1 MKLKKIDLH
10 LFRNDEYDQFMSE
23 MNKLFVEFTTET
35 LGIVVQYAQ
44 FKVQL
49 NDVESAMKVESG
61 SSQTKLIT
69 DADAYRDQLDQGLE
83 LQVESYSYHWD
94 QAVTEAAR
102 RIGRIISQYGN
113 LRKLSY
119 NEESSAIAN
128 KVQELTSATYAPDLE
143 LMNLTVWTGKLLD
156 ANNAFIATFSD
167 RANEEASRASSNVRK
182 ARAVLDPTYTSIVNR
197 INALIEING
206 EEAYSAFVDKA
217 NYYTD
222 YYKTTI
228 TARKSRNAKD
238 KKAETATK

>member
-23 MNKLFVEFTTET
+23 MNKLFVEFTAET
-35 LGIVVQYAQ
+35 LGIVVQYEQ

-69 DADAYRDQLDQGLE
+69 DADAFRDQLDHGLE

-94 QAVTEAAR
+94 QAVAEAAR

-143 LMNLTVWTGKLLD
+143 LMNLTVWTGKLFD
-156 ANNAFIATFSD
+156 ANNAFIAKFSD

-182 ARAVLDPTYTSIVNR
+182 ARVALDPTYTNIVNR

-206 EEAYSAFVDKA
+206 EEAYLAFIDKA
-217 NYYTD
+217 NYYID

-228 TARKSRNAKD
+228 AARKGRSTKD
-238 KKAETATK
+238 KSTETTTK